1 MKKSK
6 KGTILKLLCVVL
18 PLTAVAVGI
27 PRVIRR
33 HKIRKYAAQ

>member
-6 KGTILKLLCVVL
+6 KRTIVKLLCVVL
-18 PLTAVAVGI
+18 PLAAVAVGV
-27 PRVIRR
+27 PHVIRR